1 MNITDISG
9 IGNATAQLLKTHG
22 IASVEAVAQA
32 SIEQLVAVPG
42 IGANRA
48 AALRESARGLL
59 PDATVGAESP
69 EAVPAPAG
77 DAEDGSESVAAPA
90 DDGARAKRKKD
101 GKGKK
106 GKKGR
111 KKEGKAEKKKKKEEK
126 KKEEKKKEEKKKE
139 EEKKKK
145 DKGRRKKKNKGK

>member
-9 IGNATAQLLKTHG
+9 IGNATARVLKTHG

-42 IGANRA
+42 IGEGRA
-48 AALRESARGLL
+48 AALRESARRLSS
-59 PDATVGAESP
+59 DAFAGAENP
-69 EAVPAPAG
+69 EAVSTPAG
-77 DAEDGSESVAAPA
+77 DAEDGSEIVAAPV
-90 DDGARAKRKKD
+90 DDGAKAKRKKD

-106 GKKGR
+106 GKKDKKGR
-111 KKEGKAEKKKKKEEK
+111 KKEGKAEKKKEK
-126 KKEEKKKEEKKKE
+126 
-139 EEKKKK
+139 KKKK